1 MGEFDGTLQID
12 DGTLARTES
21 PLPGPI
27 GLDAPSGSGTHSA
40 PAMSVKIVG
49 YARRQSGTRV
59 GNGECF
65 TLADRALT
73 GAGAKSASDFGTVT
87 RDADYVWGTTVAL
100 ADLQPGDVIQFRGYR
115 YDRDVTIQNSD
126 GSTTTESDFQERPH
140 HTAIVERV
148 GANGAVTVLEQNA
161 PDGSPVR
168 RSQLFFTSTTIDE
181 NRRSTTIKVQGTF
194 WFYRPQPR

>member
-1 MGEFDGTLQID
+1 MSDGNFDLD

-21 PLPGPI
+21 PLPGPV
-27 GLDAPSGSGTHSA
+27 GLDAPSGGGTHSA
-40 PAMSVKIVG
+40 PAMSVRIIG

-73 GAGAKSASDFGTVT
+73 GAGAKSAREFGTVT
-87 RDADYVWGTTVAL
+87 RDADYVWGTVVAL
-100 ADLQPGDVIQFRGYR
+100 TDLQAGDIIQFRGYR
-115 YDRDVTIQNSD
+115 YDRDVTIETPD
-126 GSTTTESDFQERPH
+126 GSTATQTDFQERPH

-148 GANGAVTVLEQNA
+148 AGNGTVTVLEQNA

-181 NRRSTTIKVQGTF
+181 GRRSTTIRVHGTF
-194 WFYRPQPR
+194 WFYRPQPQ